1 MTQFATGNCWCFDDG
16 LFYAME
22 LAVVLS
28 VSCLMEEIG
37 VSLSSPVN
45 PRLPLKIDLLQTP
58 D

>member
-1 MTQFATGNCWCFDDG
+1 MTQFATGNCWCFDDV

-28 VSCLMEEIG
+28 VSCLMEESG

-45 PRLPLKIDLLQTP
+45 PRLPLKIDLLQTS